1 MWEDFTMSN
10 GQERRGNKRYK
21 NLARKEP
28 IVMARFKI
36 RSDEAQEMRPYDWH
50 SVFLMNI
57 SAGGIFFHYT
67 KDLGIGTL
75 LDLKIY
81 VPNAVIV
88 INCVGK
94 VIRIDKP
101 RHTSMFGI
109 AIKFT
114 EIGELEKEI
123 INTTLQEFL
132 EYKIKNF

>member
-1 MWEDFTMSN
+1 MFN
-10 GQERRGNKRYK
+10 NQERRENERYE
-21 NLARKEP
+21 NLPRKEP
-28 IVMARFKI
+28 IVMARFKV
-36 RSDEAQEMRPYDWH
+36 RSDQAQEIWSNDWD

-57 SAGGIFFHYT
+57 STGGIFFYYT
-67 KDLGIGTL
+67 KDLTIGTL

-81 VPNAVIV
+81 VPNAVLI

-114 EIGELEKEI
+114 EIGEQEKEV
-123 INTTLQEFL
+123 INTVVEKAL
-132 EYKIKNF
+132 EQDNKTSVV